1 MKQQRSN
8 VVVAVIISGTALYG
22 LGAFKQKEMTY
33 ATVNFDGGFKKIGEI
48 AEQRAFS
55 KIKVTMEDNT
65 IYSGEISEVLAEIKQ
80 SLDEE
85 KEKEKA
91 SIIWKEGVRIK
102 GNIGVSWIG
111 SESSFELTTDTLDLT
126 STEAQPIVVVEI
138 ISKLEAMDAHIKSKH
153 NEYSKKALTFS
164 EKPES
169 SFVLSKLIAA
179 LSS

>member
-1 MKQQRSN
+1 MKQKISN
-8 VVVAVIISGTALYG
+8 AVIALITSGTALYG

-33 ATVNFDGGFKKIGEI
+33 ATVNFDGRGFKKIGEI

-55 KIKVTMEDNT
+55 KIMVTMKDKT
-65 IYSGEISEVLAEIKQ
+65 IYSGATSEVLAEIKK

-102 GNIGVSWIG
+102 GNVGVSRIG

-126 STEAQPIVVVEI
+126 STETQPIMVVE
-138 ISKLEAMDAHIKSKH
+138 
-153 NEYSKKALTFS
+153 
-164 EKPES
+164 
-169 SFVLSKLIAA
+169 
-179 LSS
+179 